1 LLDLSHSESLISRKE
16 KSTSGG
22 HAYHW
27 LNRILAVLLEFFV
40 WTGLA
45 LAARRNSA
53 GPPFYDSVSVG
64 GACDQDAEVV
74 IVVECG
80 QHEVDEEKSAADE

>member
-1 LLDLSHSESLISRKE
+1 
-16 KSTSGG
+16 
-22 HAYHW
+22 
-27 LNRILAVLLEFFV
+27 
-40 WTGLA
+40 LA

-64 GACDQDAEVV
+64 GACDQDVEVV